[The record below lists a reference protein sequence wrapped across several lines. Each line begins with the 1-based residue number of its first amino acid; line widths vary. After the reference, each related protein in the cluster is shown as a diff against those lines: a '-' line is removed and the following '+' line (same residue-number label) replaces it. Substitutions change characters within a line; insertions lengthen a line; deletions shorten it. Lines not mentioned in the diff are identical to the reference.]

1 MATASVTIPKNLS
14 QRKRTGWGAII
25 TRTLI
30 NGRLPVAYGAFYA
43 VLLAIIVGLI
53 YPAISKLNLDIYLS
67 SSVLTGILGTNLLK
81 HLSGFTSLMA
91 IELYS
96 ALYGLIF
103 GGIIGYLAGAAI
115 PATAENGTLDLA
127 LARPVSRTRYYLE
140 TWLGSFF
147 AAILISVLTVVAV
160 WIGSLF
166 VSNPGIDWQWLIIT
180 QLIEFAFL
188 FMSTGLGMLLG
199 SFMDAS
205 RAAGGAAVGIL
216 FLFYMMNT
224 LGGITDKLQ
233 WMLKI
238 QPFYYAPGIQALVA
252 HSVTAWYPWVLVI
265 AGLIL
270 GLIGL
275 VIFNKRDL
283 PTT

>member
-1 MATASVTIPKNLS
+1 MATTTVTIPKNLPAPK
-14 QRKRTGWGAII
+14 KRARFIAIAM
-25 TRTLI
+25 RTLV
-30 NGRLPVAYGAFYA
+30 NGKLPVAYGAFYA

-53 YPAISKLNLDIYLS
+53 YPTMSKIDLDAYVS
-67 SSVLTGILGTNLLK
+67 SGVLTGILGAQL
-81 HLSGFTSLMA
+81 HHISGFTTLMA

-127 LARPVSRTRYYLE
+127 LSRPISRTRYYLE
-140 TWLGSFF
+140 TWLGTFL
-147 AAILISVLTVVAV
+147 AAFLISVLTVIAV

-166 VSNPGIDWQWLIIT
+166 VTNPGIDWQWLIIT

-188 FMSTGLGMLLG
+188 FMATGLGLLFG
-199 SFMDAS
+199 SFMDGS
-205 RAAGGAAVGIL
+205 RAAGGTAVGIL

-224 LGGITDKLQ
+224 VGGVTDKLS

-238 QPFYYAPGIQALVA
+238 EPFHYAQGIQALVT
-252 HSVTAWYPWVLVI
+252 HDITGWYPWVLVA
-265 AGLIL
+265 AGLVL

>member
-1 MATASVTIPKNLS
+1 MATASLTIPKNLP
-14 QRKRTGWGAII
+14 QKKRASWGAI
-25 TRTLI
+25 TMRTLV
-30 NGRLPVAYGAFYA
+30 NGKLPVAYGAFYA
-43 VLLAIIVGLI
+43 VLLAIVVGLI
-53 YPAISKLNLDIYLS
+53 YPTISKLNFDPYVS
-67 SSVLTGILGTNLLK
+67 SSVITGLLGAKVQHISAYT
-81 HLSGFTSLMA
+81 TLMA
-91 IELYS
+91 VELYS

-103 GGIIGYLAGAAI
+103 GGIIGYLAGAAL

-140 TWLGSFF
+140 TWLGTFF

-166 VSNPGIDWQWLIIT
+166 VSNPDIDWKWLIIT

-188 FMSTGLGMLLG
+188 FMSTGLGLLFG
-199 SFMDAS
+199 SFIDAS
-205 RAAGGAAVGIL
+205 RTAGGSVVGIL

-224 LGGITDKLQ
+224 IGGISDKLQ

-238 QPFYYAPGIQALVA
+238 EPFYYTQGIQALVA
-252 HSVTAWYPWVLVI
+252 HDITGWYPWVLV
-265 AGLIL
+265 AG
-270 GLIGL
+270 GLVFGIIGL
-275 VIFNKRDL
+275 VIFNNRDL

>member
-1 MATASVTIPKNLS
+1 MATTTVTIPQNLPAPK
-14 QRKRTGWGAII
+14 KRAHFIAIAM
-25 TRTLI
+25 RMLA
-30 NGRLPVAYGAFYA
+30 NGKLPVAYGAFYA

-53 YPAISKLNLDIYLS
+53 YPTISKLNFDAYVS
-67 SSVLTGILGTNLLK
+67 SSILTGILGAK
-81 HLSGFTSLMA
+81 VQHISGYTTLVA
-91 IELYS
+91 VELYS

-127 LARPVSRTRYYLE
+127 LARPVSRSRYYLE
-140 TWLGSFF
+140 TWLGTFL
-147 AAILISVLTVVAV
+147 AAVLISVLTIIAV

-166 VSNPGIDWQWLIIT
+166 VSNPNIDWKWLLIT
-180 QLIEFAFL
+180 QVIEFAFL
-188 FMSTGLGMLLG
+188 FMSTGLGLLFG
-199 SFMDAS
+199 SFIDAS
-205 RAAGGAAVGIL
+205 RSAGGIVVGIL

-224 LGGITDKLQ
+224 IGGISDKLN

-238 QPFYYAPGIQALVA
+238 EPFYYTQGIEALVA
-252 HSVTAWYPWVLVI
+252 HDITGWYPWVLVV
-265 AGLIL
+265 AGLVF

>member
-1 MATASVTIPKNLS
+1 MATTSITIQKNIP
-14 QRKRTGWGAII
+14 QRKRASWGAI
-25 TRTLI
+25 TMRTLV
-30 NGRLPVAYGAFYA
+30 NGKLPVAYGAFYA
-43 VLLAIIVGLI
+43 VLLAILVGLI
-53 YPAISKLNLDIYLS
+53 YPAMSKLNLDVYLS
-67 SSVLTGILGTNLLK
+67 SSVLTGILGTNALK
-81 HLSGFTSLMA
+81 HISGFTSLMA

-127 LARPVSRTRYYLE
+127 LSRPVSRTQYYLE
-140 TWLGSFF
+140 TWLATFLAS
-147 AAILISVLTVVAV
+147 ILISVLTIVAV
-160 WIGSLF
+160 WLGSLF
-166 VSNPGIDWQWLIIT
+166 VSNAGLDWKWLIIT
-180 QLIEFAFL
+180 QLVEFAFL
-188 FMSTGLGMLLG
+188 IMATGLGLLFG
-199 SFMDAS
+199 SFIDAS
-205 RAAGGAAVGIL
+205 RTAGGTVVGIL

-224 LGGITDKLQ
+224 FGGITDKLQ

-238 QPFYYAPGIQALVA
+238 EPFYYAPGIQTLVA
-252 HSVTAWYPWVLVI
+252 HQITWWYPWVLVVG
-265 AGLIL
+265 GLVL

>member
-1 MATASVTIPKNLS
+1 MATTTVTIPQNLPAPK
-14 QRKRTGWGAII
+14 KRAHFIAIAM
-25 TRTLI
+25 RMLA
-30 NGRLPVAYGAFYA
+30 NGKLPVAYGAFYA

-53 YPAISKLNLDIYLS
+53 YPTISKLNFDAYVS
-67 SSVLTGILGTNLLK
+67 SSILTGILGAK
-81 HLSGFTSLMA
+81 VQHISGYTTLVA
-91 IELYS
+91 VELYS

-127 LARPVSRTRYYLE
+127 LARPVSRTRYGTFL
-140 TWLGSFF
+140 
-147 AAILISVLTVVAV
+147 AAVLISVLTIIAV

-166 VSNPGIDWQWLIIT
+166 VSNPNIDWKWLLIT
-180 QLIEFAFL
+180 QVIEFAFL
-188 FMSTGLGMLLG
+188 FMSTGLGLLFG
-199 SFMDAS
+199 SFIDAS
-205 RAAGGAAVGIL
+205 RTAGGIVVGIL

-224 LGGITDKLQ
+224 IGGISDKLN

-238 QPFYYAPGIQALVA
+238 EPFYYTQGIQALVA
-252 HSVTAWYPWVLVI
+252 HDITGWYPWVLVV
-265 AGLIL
+265 AGLVF

>member
-1 MATASVTIPKNLS
+1 MATTTVTIPKNLPAPK
-14 QRKRTGWGAII
+14 KRAHFIAIAM
-25 TRTLI
+25 RTLA
-30 NGRLPVAYGAFYA
+30 NGKLPVAYGAFYA
-43 VLLAIIVGLI
+43 VLLAIVVGLI
-53 YPAISKLNLDIYLS
+53 YPTISKLNFDPYVS
-67 SSVLTGILGTNLLK
+67 SSVLTGILGAK
-81 HLSGFTSLMA
+81 VQHISGYTTLMA
-91 IELYS
+91 VELYS

-140 TWLGSFF
+140 TWLGTFL
-147 AAILISVLTVVAV
+147 AAVLISGLTIIAV

-166 VSNPGIDWQWLIIT
+166 VSNPNIDWQWLLIT
-180 QLIEFAFL
+180 QVIEFAFL
-188 FMSTGLGMLLG
+188 FMSTGLGLLFG
-199 SFMDAS
+199 SFIDAS
-205 RAAGGAAVGIL
+205 RSAGGIVVGIL

-224 LGGITDKLQ
+224 IGGISDKLN

-238 QPFYYAPGIQALVA
+238 EPFYYTQGIQALVA
-252 HSVTAWYPWVLVI
+252 HDITGWYPWVLVV
-265 AGLIL
+265 AGLVF